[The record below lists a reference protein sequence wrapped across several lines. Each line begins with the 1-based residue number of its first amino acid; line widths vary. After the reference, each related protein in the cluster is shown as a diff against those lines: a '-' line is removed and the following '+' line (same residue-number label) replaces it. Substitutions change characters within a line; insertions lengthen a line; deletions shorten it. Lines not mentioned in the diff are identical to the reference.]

1 MTLISITFVYK
12 RNTVKRV
19 KREATNSIKIS
30 ATQVTEVWDPEYVKN
45 SYEST
50 REFNTIEKCRKR
62 HDMTFNRTKNMNF
75 NQSTKR

>member
-12 RNTVKRV
+12 KNTVKRV

-50 REFNTIEKCRKR
+50 REFNTIEKCRK
-62 HDMTFNRTKNMNF
+62 DMTTFNRTKNMNF

>member
-12 RNTVKRV
+12 KNTVKRV

-45 SYEST
+45 SYE
-50 REFNTIEKCRKR
+50 
-62 HDMTFNRTKNMNF
+62 
-75 NQSTKR
+75 